1 MDNGAQMTGTEVK
14 QKQSRRRLT
23 KEYKLKIL
31 QEYDSVTRIGE
42 KGKLLRREGIYS
54 SMIIQWRQSLLVSK
68 GASVQQ
74 HVLEVENIR
83 LKKELTLAQTV
94 IDVQK
99 KILSISELSSDM
111 K

>member
-1 MDNGAQMTGTEVK
+1 MNNVTQMTDTKVK

-23 KEYKLKIL
+23 QAYKLKIL

-54 SMIIQWRQSLLVSK
+54 SMITQWRQSLLVSN
-68 GASVQQ
+68 GALVQQ
-74 HVLEVENIR
+74 HALEVENIR

-99 KILSISELSSDM
+99 KILDISELSSDM

>member
-1 MDNGAQMTGTEVK
+1 MEIENQMQETEVK
-14 QKQSRRRLT
+14 QPKPRRRFT

-31 QEYDSVTRIGE
+31 QEYDSAIRSGE
-42 KGKLLRREGIYS
+42 KGEILRREGLYS
-54 SMIIQWRQSLLVSK
+54 SMLTSWRRSLLSMK
-68 GASVQQ
+68 GESVQK
-74 HVLEVENIR
+74 HALEVENIR

-99 KILSISELSSDM
+99 KILNISELSSDM